1 MNELKEPL
9 ISKAIVD
16 SYHRKLRRAI
26 ESDVVIIGAGQFK
39 TFIEKQYGLPV
50 VVGTHPIPLK
60 YLQTHDQLPFWEQVN
75 MKDIAGHLLAESR
88 EVMESYN

>member
-26 ESDVVIIGAGQFK
+26 ESDVVMIGAGPA
-39 TFIEKQYGLPV
+39 GLTAAFLA
-50 VVGTHPIPLK
+50 G
-60 YLQTHDQLPFWEQVN
+60 WE
-75 MKDIAGHLLAESR
+75 
-88 EVMESYN
+88 

>member
-50 VVGTHPIPLK
+50 VVGTHPHSTEILADPRSAPL
-60 YLQTHDQLPFWEQVN
+60 LGTSEQ
-75 MKDIAGHLLAESR
+75 
-88 EVMESYN
+88 